1 MQKRFPSLSLSAYGS
16 AWSSSR
22 RIAVIG
28 GALACLIAVTATIAW
43 VTGGNQQ
50 PDRAAATPS
59 SAGSSPPAG
68 RPPEPSA
75 GTGSVPKPPPVA
87 EPLSYAKAAAAMLW
101 TYDTRRTS
109 RDQQLAGMQQWM
121 TPEADFAD
129 WASVSGQVPDPLLW
143 SRLADNR
150 QHATASVAEAHFPSA
165 FKAALA
171 DSPEAI
177 TEAYIYAVTVS
188 GSQQI
193 AWKEDGGG
201 AEDRSVT
208 LAVQCRPSS
217 DCSLVAIAPRVAP

>member
-1 MQKRFPSLSLSAYGS
+1 MKNRFPSLSLSAYGS
-16 AWSSSR
+16 GWSSGR
-22 RIAVIG
+22 RVAVVG
-28 GALACLIAVTATIAW
+28 GVLACLIMMTATIAYF
-43 VTGGNQQ
+43 TGGRQQ
-50 PDRAAATPS
+50 PDRADTTTPAA
-59 SAGSSPPAG
+59 SSPAAE
-68 RPPEPSA
+68 RPPSPSA

-101 TYDTRRTS
+101 SYDTRRTS
-109 RDQQLAGMQQWM
+109 HDQQLAGMKQWM
-121 TPEADFAD
+121 TPEAEFAD
-129 WASVSGQVPDPLLW
+129 WASVSGQVPDPVLW
-143 SRLADNR
+143 SRMADNR
-150 QHATASVAEAHFPSA
+150 QHATPSVAEAHFPSA

-193 AWKEDGGG
+193 AWKQDGGG

-208 LAVQCRPSS
+208 LAVQCRPSR